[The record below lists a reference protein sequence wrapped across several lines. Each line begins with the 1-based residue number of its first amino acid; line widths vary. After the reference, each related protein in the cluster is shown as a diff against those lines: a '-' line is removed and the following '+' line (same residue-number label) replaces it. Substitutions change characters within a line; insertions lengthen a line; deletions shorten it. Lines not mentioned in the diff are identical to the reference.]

1 MFHVKID
8 GKDLEFEKP
17 LSILE
22 AARTA
27 GIEIPS
33 LCYDQRLEA
42 YGGCR
47 LCLVQVEGHGRPDA
61 SCTTTITDGMKISTS
76 TESIRETRRNLLEM
90 MVQEKGM
97 DTGGLDTRKDF
108 YRYLVDYGVV
118 RDDSRADMTVG
129 FPNSPFSVGYGGLT
143 ETSGLRPSMDLIRA
157 VSSPHM

>member
-8 GKDLEFEKP
+8 GVDLEFEKP

-61 SCTTTITDGMKISTS
+61 SCTTPITDGMKVSTS
-76 TESIRETRRNLLEM
+76 TES
-90 MVQEKGM
+90 K
-97 DTGGLDTRKDF
+97 
-108 YRYLVDYGVV
+108 
-118 RDDSRADMTVG
+118 
-129 FPNSPFSVGYGGLT
+129 
-143 ETSGLRPSMDLIRA
+143 
-157 VSSPHM
+157 